1 MQLDD
6 ILIWLHSAVY
16 IILKS
21 GITMA
26 NLHFLQAFNNDFDDL
41 RYVPYHD
48 SDKYFLSSLVNSLGS
63 TKTSVV
69 R

>member
-16 IILKS
+16 NILKFW
-21 GITMA
+21 ITMA

-41 RYVPYHD
+41 RYVPYHE
-48 SDKYFLSSLVNSLGS
+48 SDKYFLS
-63 TKTSVV
+63 
-69 R
+69 